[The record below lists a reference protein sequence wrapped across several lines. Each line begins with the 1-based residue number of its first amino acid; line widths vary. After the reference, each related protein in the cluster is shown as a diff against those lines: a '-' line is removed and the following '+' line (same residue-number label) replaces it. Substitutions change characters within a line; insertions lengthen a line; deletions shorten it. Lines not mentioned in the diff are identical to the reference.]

1 MEIDLKV
8 LAEKVKLVLDTAHL
22 NYNVRYRSVCFMSD
36 DISVTEGLKNSFYI
50 ELSSYERWLAPGQG
64 KAPPYGTFRNEF
76 EKRILIETSKGLLIY
91 RPEDW
96 ISNWPKIDQAAFW
109 SFVSMLHGQR
119 EIVLITSMSARGDIK
134 RYMNKFSIEGTD
146 VSYWL
151 SNKASKQGSF

>member
-96 ISNWPKIDQAAFW
+96 ISNWPKI
-109 SFVSMLHGQR
+109 
-119 EIVLITSMSARGDIK
+119 VLITSMSARGDIK